1 MKKTL
6 LASLLLTTL
15 VGSVYAQTTSHT
27 VNFTINGRITA
38 KTCTVKSG
46 GDKTINMTH
55 KDIGAFAS
63 LQRGAKVYGDAKESA
78 IVNCPANQT
87 INISYTDTA
96 QGVQT
101 NQPYLKNTAPNPANN
116 VGVSV
121 RITDQENSNTGGS
134 EPNTGQSRTFRT
146 GSTTDF
152 TTMSDVKI
160 FVHPS
165 YYVINTGV
173 TPGDVQARMTLNI
186 SYQ

>member
-15 VGSVYAQTTSHT
+15 VGSAYAQNTSHT

-38 KTCTVKSG
+38 KTCTLTG
-46 GDKTINMTH
+46 GADKIINMAH
-55 KDIGAFAS
+55 KDIGVFAS
-63 LQRGAKVYGDAKESA
+63 LTAGNKVYGDANEFA
-78 IVNCPANQT
+78 TVNCPANQT
-87 INISYTDTA
+87 INISYTDRA
-96 QGVQT
+96 NGVAS
-101 NQPYLKNTAPNPANN
+101 NQPYLKNTATNAAAN

-121 RITDQENSNTGGS
+121 RITDRTTNTNGS
-134 EPNTGQSRTFRT
+134 EPRTGQSQLFRT

-160 FVHPS
+160 YVHPS
-165 YYVINTGV
+165 YYVIAQGV

-186 SYQ
+186 AYQ